1 MSNAF
6 EKAFPHGLCLLLVAV
21 AASDVSAQEYTFTEL
36 VTPEGTHSQAFGIS
50 ENGAIAG
57 WAAGTGAVV
66 WDTNGIVALGHPGGD
81 FAVEAR
87 AVNDAGQV
95 ACVGE
100 GNPQAYQSFFWESG
114 TWTPIGALP
123 GLPDSFVEDID
134 SAGRIVGRS
143 LVVGPGAPDRAFI
156 WEAGVFTEL
165 GTLGD
170 SSIAYGINDVGQVV
184 GRSLAELPGGQL
196 GLRGFLWEVGQMTA
210 LDPLPGDVA
219 TQAFDV
225 NDAGEI
231 VGSSWYHTTQ
241 FFTVDQAA
249 LWRDGGE
256 EVIDLGVVPAAPGS
270 CSSNPYWHK
279 SIARAINNH
288 GQIVGEAMCITSGAP
303 KAAFVWQDGVM
314 HNLNDL
320 IPPGTGLD
328 LRSARDINDAG
339 QIVGY
344 GINPAGQLRAFLL
357 EPQQPQGDL
366 NGDGVVG
373 VNDFLLLLAVWGPC
387 PDPCPPSCLGD
398 LDADCAVGVTDFLIL
413 LANWS

>member
-1 MSNAF
+1 M
-6 EKAFPHGLCLLLVAV
+6 
-21 AASDVSAQEYTFTEL
+21 ASLIALGSFASSSQAGGPTYTFTEL
-36 VTPEGTHSQAFGIS
+36 DTAGGTYSQAFGIS
-50 ENGAIAG
+50 ENGTIAG
-57 WAAGTGAVV
+57 WVAGTGAVI
-66 WDTNGIVALGHPGGD
+66 WDESGIVALGHPGGV

-100 GNPQAYQSFFWESG
+100 GNPQTYQSYFWENG

-123 GLPDSFVEDID
+123 GLPDSIVEDID

-143 LVVGPGAPDRAFI
+143 LIVGPGAPDRAFI
-156 WEAGVFTEL
+156 WEVGVFTEL

-170 SSIAYGINDVGQVV
+170 SSKAYGINEVGQVV
-184 GRSLAELPGGQL
+184 GTSLAELPGGEL
-196 GLRGFLWEVGQMTA
+196 GLRGFLWDNGRMTA
-210 LDPLPGDVA
+210 LDPLAGDVA

-241 FFTVDQAA
+241 FFTVDQAT
-249 LWRDGGE
+249 LWRDDGI

-303 KAAFVWQDGVM
+303 KAAFLWEDGVT

-320 IPPGTGLD
+320 IPQGTGLD

-344 GINPAGQLRAFLL
+344 GINQAGELRAFLL
-357 EPQQPQGDL
+357 DPVPCTGDL

-373 VNDFLLLLAVWGPC
+373 VNDFLMLLTAWGECSGCPADLDGDGVVGVSDFLVLLAAWGPC
-387 PDPCPPSCLGD
+387 P
-398 LDADCAVGVTDFLIL
+398 
-413 LANWS
+413 

>member
-1 MSNAF
+1 MSTRNA
-6 EKAFPHGLCLLLVAV
+6 VIM
-21 AASDVSAQEYTFTEL
+21 ASLIALGSFASSSQAGGPTYTFTEL
-36 VTPEGTHSQAFGIS
+36 DTAGGTYSQAFGIS
-50 ENGAIAG
+50 ENGTIAG
-57 WAAGTGAVV
+57 WVAGTGAVI
-66 WDTNGIVALGHPGGD
+66 WDESGIVALGHPGGV

-100 GNPQAYQSFFWESG
+100 GNPQTYQSYFWENG

-123 GLPDSFVEDID
+123 GLPDSIVEDID

-143 LVVGPGAPDRAFI
+143 LIVGPGAPDRAFI
-156 WEAGVFTEL
+156 WEVGVFTEL

-170 SSIAYGINDVGQVV
+170 SSKAYGINEVGQVV
-184 GRSLAELPGGQL
+184 GTSLAELPGGEL
-196 GLRGFLWEVGQMTA
+196 GLRGFLWDNGRMTA
-210 LDPLPGDVA
+210 LDPLAGDVA

-241 FFTVDQAA
+241 FFTVDQAT
-249 LWRDGGE
+249 LWRDDGI

-303 KAAFVWQDGVM
+303 KAAFLWEDGVT

-320 IPPGTGLD
+320 IPQGTGLD

-344 GINPAGQLRAFLL
+344 GINQAGELRAFLL
-357 EPQQPQGDL
+357 DPVPCTGDL

-373 VNDFLLLLAVWGPC
+373 VNDFLMLLTAWGECSGCPADLDGDGVVGVSDFLVLLAAWGPC
-387 PDPCPPSCLGD
+387 P
-398 LDADCAVGVTDFLIL
+398 
-413 LANWS
+413 